1 MPVVHSTFWVARSHP
16 DHRFW
21 AVGSYHITSYDNL
34 FLSIDLML
42 KASVHYASTRALR
55 NFNHTDYSMN
65 SADYLLP
72 PLPSCGNL
80 KEPTTDSSTQ
90 SNEISTGDKSP
101 TPCDRYSEG
110 EPSTLKLPSNPPLKK
125 AKAVYKGYDAYH
137 SQIRKLD
144 WLKAHRALTTSPEVS
159 PHTTWLIETLQAI
172 ITRWEQVLPYIASP
186 YPIPPNNP
194 SAFT

>member
-1 MPVVHSTFWVARSHP
+1 MGRFDH
-16 DHRFW
+16 DHRFR

-42 KASVHYASTRALR
+42 KASLHHASTRALR
-55 NFNHTDYSMN
+55 HSNLTDHSMN
-65 SADYLLP
+65 RADYLLP
-72 PLPSCGNL
+72 PLPGCDDL
-80 KEPTTDSSTQ
+80 KHPTINNSTQ
-90 SNEISTGDKSP
+90 SNDTSTDDKPP
-101 TPCDRYSEG
+101 TPYDRYSE
-110 EPSTLKLPSNPPLKK
+110 
-125 AKAVYKGYDAYH
+125 VYKGYDAYH

-144 WLKAHRALTTSPEVS
+144 WLKAHRALTTSPEVT

-172 ITRWEQVLPYIASP
+172 ITRWEAVLPYIASP